1 VETSWDALLASFASQ
16 FSDKQA
22 TAGGGGATTTTLRSD
37 FTATLTIDN
46 AFELVPFQAGLFSYR
61 YDPRP
66 VDPAVDVQVLP
77 TDTFGPEGTPHY
89 GVGGFHQFW
98 PADRTLA
105 APSRL
110 VIDYQDAE
118 VAGFDEST
126 LAIYRW
132 NQERQDWDFVGGTRD
147 PAANTV
153 TTFIRRL
160 GLYTLGLQ
168 MPAGP
173 LPVFFINGGQMGV
186 DEDRVQRFQVL
197 TDTLTLNTGGPVP
210 DGTVYTVRSL
220 YPESGSTAAYGRV
233 IATDVDPLRDGV
245 QVASQNGVIAFDVE
259 FPAPFGK
266 YRPGRILV
274 YATRG
279 TAAGD
284 VVLVQ

>member
-1 VETSWDALLASFASQ
+1 MKDANRNLA
-16 FSDKQA
+16 
-22 TAGGGGATTTTLRSD
+22 
-37 FTATLTIDN
+37 
-46 AFELVPFQAGLFSYR
+46 VP
-61 YDPRP
+61 
-66 VDPAVDVQVLP
+66 
-77 TDTFGPEGTPHY
+77 T
-89 GVGGFHQFW
+89 
-98 PADRTLA
+98 
-105 APSRL
+105 RL

-132 NQERQDWDFVGGTRD
+132 NQERQDWDYVGGTLD
-147 PAANTV
+147 QTANTV

-168 MPAGP
+168 MPAGGIP
-173 LPVFFINGGQMGV
+173 FIFMNGGQTGV

-220 YPESGSTAAYGRV
+220 YPASGSTTAYGRI
-233 IATDVDPLRDGV
+233 IATDVDPVREGV

-259 FPAPFGK
+259 FPAPFGN
-266 YRPGRILV
+266 YRPGRVLV